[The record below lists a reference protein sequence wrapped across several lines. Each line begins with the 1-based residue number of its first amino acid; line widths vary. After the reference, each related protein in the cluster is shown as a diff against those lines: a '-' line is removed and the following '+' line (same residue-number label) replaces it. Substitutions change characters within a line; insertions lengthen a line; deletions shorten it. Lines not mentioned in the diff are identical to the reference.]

1 MQADTSTEPW
11 LTYRSYCFRPIEL
24 RCIIFNLAMLSDESE
39 VAIRH
44 DPIGSIAAILKD
56 QIQNSM
62 ETREFD
68 NGHLVFLRALD
79 CQFHTNHMN
88 DAWEAATEISD
99 RSIETG
105 RQLANAIDLAR
116 LSRLEQVDQVLEDV
130 VSDIES
136 VSTAARDHREIVDEK
151 RQQDI
156 REARRRNQ
164 DARLRRQRQG
174 RTTGRKDNG

>member
-1 MQADTSTEPW
+1 
-11 LTYRSYCFRPIEL
+11 
-24 RCIIFNLAMLSDESE
+24 MLSDESE

-62 ETREFD
+62 ETGEFD

-79 CQFHTNHMN
+79 CQFDTNHMN
-88 DAWEAATEISD
+88 DAWEAATEIRD

-105 RQLANAIDLAR
+105 QQLANAIDLAR
-116 LSRLEQVDQVLEDV
+116 LSRLEQVDHVLEDV

-136 VSTAARDHREIVDEK
+136 VSTAARDHREIDDEK